1 MFGLS
6 AEWLTHDGTV
16 IPTAIVLSHTEQR
29 DRLAAALPS
38 ALSRVLVAGDI
49 CFDQLSAGL
58 PLRASYR
65 RAYGL
70 PATRKL
76 IVVSSTWGEP
86 GLLGQHPDLPL
97 RLAEALPSDE
107 FSIAVA
113 PHPNIL
119 AEHSEWQFREYLAA
133 ATRAGAHIIDD
144 IDGWKSAIVAA
155 DLVVGDHGSVAFYAS
170 ALGIAPLLAVA
181 AEHTVDPASP
191 ISAFLSAAPRLDPDG
206 DIAAQVADA
215 ISGNYA
221 ARYAGVTDLTTSY
234 PMAGAAI
241 LRTAMYTAMDLPE
254 PTGSPEI
261 PTAPLPRTPI
271 PRVDSHLVLV
281 NSPRIG
287 TATVTRYPAE
297 RLRSGRGLPRGA
309 HLAVGVREPVHRW
322 LRLADIMIGPPG
334 ADTGAWITDTLRALP
349 GCRLA
354 TAPHRPGEWLLGTET
369 AVLTVHGSD
378 EACRLFASAAQHHL
392 VRGTALLD
400 LAGEWAIDCGGLAH
414 RVSAQE

>member
-6 AEWLTHDGTV
+6 AEWLTHDGAL

-29 DRLAAALPS
+29 DRLAATLPA
-38 ALSRVLVAGDI
+38 ALSRVLIAGDI

-70 PATRKL
+70 PTTRKL

-97 RLAEALPSDE
+97 RLAETLSSDE

-155 DLVVGDHGSVAFYAS
+155 DLVVSDHGSVGFYAA

-181 AEHTVDPASP
+181 PGHTVDPASP
-191 ISAFLSAAPRLDPDG
+191 ISRFLSAAPRLDPDS
-206 DIAAQVADA
+206 DIAAQVEAA
-215 ISGNYA
+215 ITGHYA
-221 ARYAGVTDLTTSY
+221 ARYAGATDLTTSY

-241 LRTAMYTAMDLPE
+241 LRTAMYATMNLTE

-261 PTAPLPRTPI
+261 PTAPLPRAPL

-281 NSPRIG
+281 DSPRIG
-287 TATVTRYPAE
+287 RAAVTRYPAE
-297 RLRSGRGLPRGA
+297 RLRAGRDLPRGA
-309 HLAVGVREPVHRW
+309 HLAVGVREPLHRW
-322 LRLADIMIGPPG
+322 LRLADIMIGTPG
-334 ADTGAWITDTLRALP
+334 TDTSTWITETLRALP

-354 TAPHRPGEWLLGTET
+354 TAPHRPGEWLLGTDR
-369 AVLTVHGSD
+369 AVLSVHGDD
-378 EACRLFASAAQHHL
+378 EACRLFSSAAQHHL
-392 VRGTALLD
+392 VRGATLPD
-400 LAGEWAIDCGGLAH
+400 LVGEWAIDCGGLAH
-414 RVSAQE
+414 SVTVLA